1 MKKLHDLRDHLLAAV
16 PGLAANPERLL
27 LFADDGTWA
36 STNATNLSFQCSYT
50 ASLVLTD
57 FAGEP
62 VSVMLPVLQWVA
74 RHQNEL
80 LANPSNRDKMTFEVE
95 VLASDLVD
103 LTIKLSLTE
112 RFVVTRDTDTALQV
126 RNPAEPPPEYQITD
140 SLRGGQVLD
149 SLGNV
154 VAALPAIDA

>member
-1 MKKLHDLRDHLLAAV
+1 MNKLKDLREHLLAAV
-16 PGLAANPERLL
+16 PGLASNPDRLL
-27 LFADDGTWA
+27 LFADDGSWS
-36 STNATNLSFQCSYT
+36 STSATNLSFLCSYT
-50 ASLVLTD
+50 ATLVMTD
-57 FAGEP
+57 FAGAP

-80 LANPSNRDKMTFEVE
+80 LANPTNRDKMTFEVE

-112 RFVVTRDTDTALQV
+112 RFVVTRDADSALQV
-126 RNPAEPPPEYQITD
+126 HNPTEPPPEYQITD
-140 SLRGGQVLD
+140 SLRGGQVMD
-149 SLGNV
+149 SLGNL